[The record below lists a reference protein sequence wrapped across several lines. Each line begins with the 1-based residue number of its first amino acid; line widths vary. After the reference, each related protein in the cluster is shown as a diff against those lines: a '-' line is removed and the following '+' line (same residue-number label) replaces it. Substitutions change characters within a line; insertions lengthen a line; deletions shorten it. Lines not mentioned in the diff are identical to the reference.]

1 MKERKEKPDGCDKG
15 TQDER
20 YYQFLMRLRDSG
32 VTNMYGAVPFLQA
45 QFPELRND
53 SDQAKAVLL
62 AWFEHVQKQA
72 KSELGC
78 VE

>member
-1 MKERKEKPDGCDKG
+1 MRECKKRSTECDKG
-15 TQDER
+15 TQNER

-53 SDQAKAVLL
+53 TGQAKTVLL